1 MYNDLTRILS
11 GFKSRWLIGG
21 FKLCR
26 YISPLAI
33 PLLIVHTWLLGSPW
47 DSGVLW
53 SSTNLYRFFGIYSI
67 TRKGLP
73 VLSTYFSWEITF
85 SNVTSHSKMFIP
97 LKATML
103 SCRRSLKVNLIL
115 LILINIIINNI
126 CLISFSYNFD

>member
-1 MYNDLTRILS
+1 MFFSFGRLKWKRIELTRILS

-26 YISPLAI
+26 YIKPLAI
-33 PLLIVHTWLLGSPW
+33 PLLMVHTWLFGSPR

-53 SSTNLYRFFGIYSI
+53 SSTNLYRFLGIYSI

-73 VLSTYFSWEITF
+73 AFNRYFSWEIAF
-85 SNVTSHSKMFIP
+85 SKVTSHSKMLIP

-103 SCRRSLKVNLIL
+103 SCRRSLYSKTKIMNKSKFLLNLL
-115 LILINIIINNI
+115 
-126 CLISFSYNFD
+126 